1 MLDLIQNPQCPIL
14 GKGQYPATILNVA
27 LLHVITLLNSAL
39 SVTIDGLVYVDQTEI
54 LTQLFLVYAAY
65 YHFGGKEVVTLFLI
79 TLEQNHI
86 HLDEAGRHFKYAGL
100 NIVRHESSRRAPIGW
115 RMEAGE
121 CVTFIGY
128 LVRMR
133 TDVRSTAATNR
144 QRRSL
149 KRKAAFAPCPV
160 FQQQVSIF
168 QDCTSLLFH
177 IPEKQ
182 GTFFYVRSD
191 SCVGKLKS

>member
-1 MLDLIQNPQCPIL
+1 VPDS
-14 GKGQYPATILNVA
+14 GQGAVPSNSRECR
-27 LLHVITLLNSAL
+27 VISRHHPPELRA
-39 SVTIDGLVYVDQTEI
+39 VHDGLVYVDQTKI

-100 NIVRHESSRRAPIGW
+100 HIVRHERSRRAPIGW
-115 RMEAGE
+115 RMEEGD

-133 TDVRSTAATNR
+133 TDIRSTAATNR

-149 KRKAAFAPCPV
+149 KRKVFAPCPC
-160 FQQQVSIF
+160 FSN
-168 QDCTSLLFH
+168 
-177 IPEKQ
+177 
-182 GTFFYVRSD
+182 R
-191 SCVGKLKS
+191 